1 MDLNKM
7 ECVIITN
14 SPIGQLGVFDL
25 QDKKIEGVK
34 NLLINIPRDDVIST
48 TVWFED
54 GTAKVYLVSEI
65 RIKPTSHFIKK
76 GGALI

>member
-1 MDLNKM
+1 MDITKM

-14 SPIGQLGVFDL
+14 SPTGQLGVFDL

-34 NLLINIPRDDVIST
+34 NLLINIPRDDVILA

-54 GTAKVYLVSEI
+54 NKAKVYLVSEI
-65 RIKPTSHFIKK
+65 RIKPTSYFIDREDK
-76 GGALI
+76 